1 MKTTTH
7 INRSLLMVFIVISI
21 FTGLGQITDMESWD
35 NPPRALFPGLQMGHP
50 VGLPG
55 QIVEQQA
62 VLRLLLQY
70 LQTIKE
76 PGTIVEV
83 DLTDLDHPKR
93 SVSHVDEK

>member
-1 MKTTTH
+1 MKTTNH
-7 INRSLLMVFIVISI
+7 INRYLLMVIIVISI

-35 NPPRALFPGLQMGHP
+35 NPPWALFPGLQMGHP

-55 QIVEQQA
+55 QIFKQKT
-62 VLRLLLQY
+62 VLRLLLKY
-70 LQTIKE
+70 LQTIQE

-83 DLTDLDHPKR
+83 DLTDPDHPKR